1 MNPFKKYNVNC
12 IPRILEDKMNLV
24 DSNEVSGFELLRL
37 DKAGH
42 REEVGLPDQ
51 CEIMLR
57 V

>member
-1 MNPFKKYNVNC
+1 
-12 IPRILEDKMNLV
+12 MNLV

-51 CEIMLR
+51 CEIVLR
-57 V
+57 VELLDRS